1 YKGRSFFMGSRWD
14 KHVKKAERWFDRYG
28 EGVVIVSRF
37 LPGVRAVVSALAG
50 ISGMR
55 PRKVAFYAF
64 VSVVF
69 WYGAL
74 ITLGLTVEANWR
86 LAVGLVEQY
95 NRVLIIGITAIAV
108 ISVVYLMI
116 HNHSPQRSGLG
127 QRAQDELALRRPG
140 VERERDGNQG
150 LDETIA
156 VSPNQ
161 TSSEQSAE

>member
-1 YKGRSFFMGSRWD
+1 MDGRWD

-116 HNHSPQRSGLG
+116 RNHSPQRERWKSGS
-127 QRAQDELALRRPG
+127 R
-140 VERERDGNQG
+140 
-150 LDETIA
+150 
-156 VSPNQ
+156 
-161 TSSEQSAE
+161 